1 MRSKRTSERVSSQ
14 ATLVGFAFSSQSSP
28 KEKEVVERAVACRL
42 IEVAPARQLLLP
54 ALAPLPD
61 PEEEI
66 LHQLL
71 RHRPGAHEL
80 EHEVAQLGVA
90 LPEQHREPLA

>member
-28 KEKEVVERAVACRL
+28 KEKEVVERAVARRL

-54 ALAPLPD
+54 ALTPLPD
-61 PEEEI
+61 PKEKI
-66 LHQLL
+66 LYQFLG
-71 RHRPGAHEL
+71 HRPGAHEL
-80 EHEVAQLGVA
+80 QHEVAQLGVA
-90 LPEQHREPLA
+90 GPEQVREPLA